1 MNRTENPAALRGA
14 HRAREIT
21 QLDSVSSF
29 TKSPSLFQVQ
39 NALNSGAITYG
50 LAALIVATWARLHLG
65 LEAAL

>member
-14 HRAREIT
+14 HRAKEIT

-29 TKSPSLFQVQ
+29 TKSPSLFQVR
-39 NALNSGAITYG
+39 NAVNAGAINDG

-65 LEAAL
+65 LEVVL